1 MLKGRR
7 IIYTD
12 VDKIT
17 YKNIIDVLQNT
28 ITTHEANSMDCSFLI
43 EYEKGNQPLARE
55 KKVRTDIDIQV
66 VDNLSS
72 EIASF
77 WTSYSW
83 GNPITLVSRGLN
95 DSGVPKESE
104 AITLLNEFLSSVGWR
119 KKTQELARYVEICGI
134 GYTLVDIKKNYQDG
148 DCPFTLDILNPY
160 FTYVVYSSRYHD
172 RRPMMAVTYRRDSD
186 GNRYFTCFTEDSR
199 FEVVNMKV
207 VNGEVLEE
215 ETWSNEKRS
224 GESNPLGMINITEWF
239 RNHDRTGCFE
249 RQIPQ
254 MDALNIV
261 KSDICNATDET
272 VQSIWH
278 TNDVDFPKDEK
289 TGETIHPK
297 SNDWLQ
303 TYTTQDGKQPFVTP
317 LHSNFDYQG
326 NLNYANTLRTTILQ
340 NAFVPCRNDNSGGS
354 TGIAMSDATG
364 WSQAE
369 VVATKKQA
377 IMEDCMNEVVKIVLK
392 ACKEA
397 PNFPE
402 DNPIQELLAKDV
414 VPSIKRQKTY
424 EMNTK
429 INAFATGVSHGIDYK
444 SMLKVINLFDD
455 PNQVAVDSAE
465 TMEMY
470 INSVFKQDVSDED
483 IDDTEDRLM
492 QDESDQIENSPK
504 LDKNRS

>member
-12 VDKIT
+12 VEKIT
-17 YKNIIDVLQNT
+17 KNNVIDVLMNT
-28 ITTHEANSMDCSFLI
+28 ISTHMANANECSFLL
-43 EYEKGNQPLARE
+43 EYEKGNQPLTRE

-66 VDNLSS
+66 VDNLAS
-72 EIASF
+72 EIANF
-77 WTSYSW
+77 WTSYNW
-83 GNPITLVSRGLN
+83 GNPISLVSRGTN
-95 DSGVPKESE
+95 DKGLPNESE
-104 AITLLNEFLSSVGWR
+104 AITFLNEFFSNVGWR

-134 GYTLVDIKKNYQDG
+134 GHTAINFKKNYQDG
-148 DCPFTLDILNPY
+148 DSPFTIDVLNPCY
-160 FTYVVYSSRYHD
+160 SYVVYSSRYQDH
-172 RRPMMAVTYRRDSD
+172 RPMMAVTYRTDSD
-186 GNRYFTCFTEDSR
+186 GNRYFTCLTNDSR
-199 FEVVNMKV
+199 FEIVNMKV
-207 VNGEVLEE
+207 VNGEVLEK
-215 ETWSNEKRS
+215 ETWSNQRRS
-224 GESNPLGMINITEWF
+224 GEANPLGMINIIEWF

-278 TNDVDFPKDEK
+278 TNDVDFPTDKD
-289 TGETIHPK
+289 GNIIHPK

-369 VVATKKQA
+369 VVATKQQA
-377 IMEDCMNEVVKIVLK
+377 IMEDCMNEVVKVVLR
-392 ACKEA
+392 ACKET
-397 PNFPE
+397 PNFDE
-402 DNPIQELLAKDV
+402 DNPVQDLLVKDV

-429 INAFATGVSHGIDYK
+429 INAFATGVSHGLDYK

-455 PNQVAVDSAE
+455 PNQVAVDSEE
-465 TMEMY
+465 TMQMY
-470 INSVFKQDVSDED
+470 IDSVFKKETAQDDVK
-483 IDDTEDRLM
+483 DTEDRLM
-492 QDESDQIENSPK
+492 QDESDQLENSPM
-504 LDKNRS
+504 LDKSRS